1 MIHYFYKQS
10 VKVLSKKHRPT
21 QIVMAM
27 IGALVVPS
35 YANINP
41 LHIDQLIGMA
51 VQTHP
56 LVGAAIASQ
65 QATAEGVTAAKLGYL
80 PTPSL
85 SSQYNSHDGSVV
97 GFSISQPLW
106 TGGKLTADVN
116 RAIND
121 DKAAAAKIIEQQ
133 NEVAKNTID
142 VWQSYIY
149 ALSLQELYLNNIK
162 QLEEFEAMMTR
173 RVSQGVSAKI
183 ELDLVTNR
191 ILQDQNALQ
200 GAIEQQRIAEARLEQ
215 MIGAPVGRPS
225 GMNIVEMAK
234 QAKEQSQGYGDLAF
248 AQISEN
254 HPSVIRQRFEID
266 SARYEVKSQ
275 RASQMPTV
283 YVQYKN
289 NYHHRDNRFD
299 DDIMLGVSYNPGAGF
314 SNIALAK
321 ASEARV
327 QSLIQSQE
335 AVRRTVMENIQTQY
349 QQFISARDQELS
361 LTAAVAGAQIVLN
374 SYRRQFIAGRKSWL
388 EVLNSLRDQ
397 AQYEQQLRHVQTQMV
412 ANFYK
417 LQVDFALMPWQQE
430 SIRFIQKPVG
440 RFAPFSYAKDELNQ
454 YLSSKQSSQPSV
466 SVAPDHYLISQPS
479 PIEPMIRDVTDTTDA
494 WQYHQEDQKNQET
507 PLDVD
512 DNKAALDQKN
522 TLDDES
528 LENDHNSAPSQ

>member
-1 MIHYFYKQS
+1 MIYYFYKQS
-10 VKVLSKKHRPT
+10 VKVLSKKHRLA
-21 QIVMAM
+21 QIAIAM
-27 IGALVVPS
+27 MGALVVPS

-85 SSQYNSHDGSVV
+85 SSQYNSHDGSVI
-97 GFSISQPLW
+97 GFAISQPLW

-149 ALSLQELYLNNIK
+149 ALSLQELYINNIK

-275 RASQMPTV
+275 RASQLPTV

-289 NYHHRDNRFD
+289 NYHHRNNRFD
-299 DDIMLGVSYNPGAGF
+299 DDVMLGVSYNPGAGF

-417 LQVDFALMPWQQE
+417 LQVDFALMPWQKE
-430 SIRFIQKPVG
+430 SIGFIQKPVG
-440 RFAPFSYAKDELNQ
+440 EFAPFGHVKDELNQ
-454 YLSSKQSSQPSV
+454 YLSSKQSPQPSASVV
-466 SVAPDHYLISQPS
+466 SDQYIISQPS